1 MSNQS
6 LKKLL
11 TYIGHLYFKYFKNK
25 KTFCMKTFLLV
36 LVAAVLFSS
45 CATRRST
52 TKSTSKVNANQMY
65 KPHQKTV

>member
-1 MSNQS
+1 
-6 LKKLL
+6 
-11 TYIGHLYFKYFKNK
+11 
-25 KTFCMKTFLLV
+25 MKTFLLV

-65 KPHQKTV
+65 KPHYKTV